1 MKTIFQKLVE
11 EEYEEK
17 DLLVFDHMEFLLSE
31 RYTGWI
37 KLLDKVTL
45 NDRTAIVVVPS
56 EYEKSL
62 PLNAYRYLKYNK
74 QEG

>member
-1 MKTIFQKLVE
+1 
-11 EEYEEK
+11 
-17 DLLVFDHMEFLLSE
+17 MEFLLSE
-31 RYTGWI
+31 KYTGWI

-45 NDRTAIVVVPS
+45 NERTAIVVVPS
-56 EYEKSL
+56 EYEKRL